1 MNIPYIH
8 LPNGSPTNDCSP
20 FMSKEDWS
28 RHGFTDVML
37 ERGNW
42 FLSLHPEDVKAF
54 GKIGDGN
61 EGSVA

>member
-1 MNIPYIH
+1 
-8 LPNGSPTNDCSP
+8 
-20 FMSKEDWS
+20 MSKEDWS